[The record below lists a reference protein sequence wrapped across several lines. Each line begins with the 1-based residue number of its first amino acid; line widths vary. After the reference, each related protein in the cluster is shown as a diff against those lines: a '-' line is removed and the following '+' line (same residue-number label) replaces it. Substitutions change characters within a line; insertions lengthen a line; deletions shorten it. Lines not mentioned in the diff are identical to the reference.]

1 MHYRTRRAEPKG
13 QDLHVLKF
21 GLLAP
26 NYRLDDED
34 SIDSALAS
42 PRASSRPRSHD
53 RSQCRA
59 MSPPVGPLGIDRSDS
74 PTSAQRARVASRDSM

>member
-34 SIDSALAS
+34 SIDTALHRRAPAAGLGATTEASAVPCLH
-42 PRASSRPRSHD
+42 PWGRS
-53 RSQCRA
+53 A
-59 MSPPVGPLGIDRSDS
+59 
-74 PTSAQRARVASRDSM
+74 